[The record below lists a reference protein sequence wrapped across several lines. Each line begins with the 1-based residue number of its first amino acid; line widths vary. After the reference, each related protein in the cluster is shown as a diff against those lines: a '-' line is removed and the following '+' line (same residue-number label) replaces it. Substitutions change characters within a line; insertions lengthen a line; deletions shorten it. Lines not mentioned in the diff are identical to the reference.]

1 MGVGGCF
8 VASLLAMTAAF
19 INFSS
24 GRAEPYLPALSL
36 RARRRRARQSHY
48 PITTIKIYKMILASS
63 IDRSVLHLDLDTFFV
78 SVERLRNSRLNGKP
92 VIIGGMSDRGV
103 VSSCSYE
110 ARKYGVSS
118 AMPMKM
124 ARNMCPDAIV
134 IRGDMEL
141 YSNYSNIVTGIIAE
155 RAPLYEKASVDEHY
169 IDLTGMDRFYGCY
182 KWSHELRQYIIK
194 ETGLPI
200 SIGLSINKTVS
211 KIATGEAKP
220 NGEIEVQK
228 EIVLPFLDPLSIRKI
243 PMIGQKT
250 YQVLRSMGIATIY
263 TLRNIPV
270 EMLEKLMGKNGIE
283 MWKRAN
289 GIDSTPVIS
298 YSEQKSISTEHTF
311 EKDTTDLARL
321 NQLLVSMV
329 EKIAFELRKQEKLTS
344 CITVKIRYS
353 NFDTHTL
360 QKRIAY
366 TSFDHVLADITKE
379 LFAKL
384 YQRRMLIRL
393 IGVRFSHMVRGVQQ
407 LDMFDDT
414 PEKVSLYMAMDRI
427 RKRFGRNA
435 VRRASG
441 VMTVTEREEKALK
454 QLENALKEQNM
465 MEERL
470 KKYMMYGG
478 R

>member
-1 MGVGGCF
+1 M
-8 VASLLAMTAAF
+8 F
-19 INFSS
+19 IAGNIE
-24 GRAEPYLPALSL
+24 R
-36 RARRRRARQSHY
+36 
-48 PITTIKIYKMILASS
+48 S
-63 IDRSVLHLDLDTFFV
+63 ILHLDLDTFFV
-78 SVERLRNSRLNGKP
+78 SVERLKNSKLVGKP

-134 IRGDMEL
+134 IRGDMEA
-141 YSNYSNIVTGIIAE
+141 YSNYSNIVTEIIAE
-155 RAPLYEKASVDEHY
+155 RSPLYEKSSVDEHY
-169 IDLTGMDRFYGCY
+169 IDITGMDRFYGCY
-182 KWSHELRQYIIK
+182 QWSHELRQQIIK

-200 SIGLSINKTVS
+200 SIGLSVNKTVS

-220 NGEIEVQK
+220 NGEIEVRK
-228 EIVLPFLDPLSIRKI
+228 ETVLPFLDPLSISKI

-250 YQVLRSMGIATIY
+250 YHVLRSMGIATIY
-263 TLRNIPV
+263 TLRNIPS

-283 MWKRAN
+283 VWKRAN

-311 EKDTTDLARL
+311 EKDTTDMIRL

-329 EKIAFELRKQEKLTS
+329 EKIAYELRKQEKLTS
-344 CITVKIRYS
+344 CVTVKIRYS

-360 QKRIAY
+360 QKRIPY
-366 TSFDHVLADITKE
+366 TAFDHVLTDITKE
-379 LFAKL
+379 LFSRL

-414 PEKVSLYMAMDRI
+414 PEKVSLYMAMDKL
-427 RKRFGRNA
+427 RKRFGRDA
-435 VRRASG
+435 VRRAAG
-441 VMTVTEREEKALK
+441 VMTSSEREEKALK
-454 QLENALKEQNM
+454 QLENARKEQEM
-465 MEERL
+465 MEDRL
-470 KKYMMYGG
+470 RGYFAYG